1 MNAQRKI
8 LIVDDDPVIILELST
23 LLKNL
28 GDIYVANSGESA
40 IATAKDIIPDIIL
53 LDIGLPDID
62 GFNVLSELSNNE
74 SLRHINVIIVTA
86 HGEFDNHLKSLSIGA
101 VDFIRKPVNPQLLE
115 KKIGS
120 VLLNRANITNT
131 VKTNSQ
137 TQLEQLNN
145 QFIHLLSIIT
155 EAVIITDPQGMIEL
169 ANDYSK
175 SLFGYDDLSDKNINL
190 IVPEKQLAHQDMV
203 STLIN
208 RNEFTPIFRQMS
220 LIKHNGQTVE
230 VEVGVSLHKNEMGYH
245 FLYVIRDKFE
255 KKLTQARLLK
265 AALYDSLTGVYSR
278 EALELDLEKTYRN
291 KSNKACYVGCLLD
304 IDRFN
309 ELNAVY
315 GHSHCNQLLIN
326 IAYELKQLLQN
337 QPLRIYRI
345 GGDLFIIKSTQPIEK
360 VNYTKVKEQ
369 IQNAFSMLMDT
380 LSEQLDH
387 KLSISAV
394 MSFFASDIL
403 RNGAMVPMLEDAHKN
418 YKLSGKSGELVFVEN
433 TNYSRT
439 VQIAELAQ
447 SMLSGLDN
455 NYLSVVYQPK
465 IDAVNQ
471 IDSAEALLRWQN
483 QSETPLNL
491 LDFIGV
497 AESTG
502 VIIDVGYFV
511 LEQVC
516 DMLKTARRHVP
527 DFDKKISVNLS
538 IRQLADPN
546 LVERFEVICKKH
558 NIPARQI
565 MFEITESVMAENINL
580 LTSVMHSLKIAGFGI
595 AIDDFGTGQ
604 SNLSYLSQLPI
615 DELKIDKSFIDK
627 IDAENGEYPIVD
639 TVITMAKAMKL
650 KVVAEGVE
658 TAIQADYLRAKSC
671 DLIQGYY
678 FYKPLSLSD
687 WLALNNVTELS
698 QREGE

>member
-1 MNAQRKI
+1 MNSERKI

-23 LLKNL
+23 LLKSL
-28 GDIYVANSGESA
+28 ADIYVANSGESA
-40 IATAKDIIPDIIL
+40 IAIAKDIIPDIIL

-101 VDFIRKPVNPQLLE
+101 VDFISKPVNEQLLG
-115 KKIGS
+115 KKIRS
-120 VLLNRANITNT
+120 VLINRTNITNT
-131 VKTNSQ
+131 VKTHSQ

-145 QFIHLLSIIT
+145 QFIHLLSMLT
-155 EAVIITDPQGMIEL
+155 EAVIITDPKGKIEL
-169 ANDYSK
+169 ANDYSQ
-175 SLFGYDDLSDKNINL
+175 SLFGYDDLTDININL

-208 RNEFTPIFRQMS
+208 RNDFTPIFRQMTLS
-220 LIKHNGQTVE
+220 KHNGQTIE

-265 AALYDSLTGVYSR
+265 AALYDSLTDVYSR
-278 EALELDLEKTYRN
+278 EALQLDLEKTYG
-291 KSNKACYVGCLLD
+291 KTSNKACYVGCLLD

-315 GHSHCNQLLIN
+315 GHNHCNQLLIKV
-326 IAYELKQLLQN
+326 AHELKQLLQN
-337 QPLRIYRI
+337 QPLRIYRV

-360 VNYTKVKEQ
+360 VNYVKIKEV
-369 IQNAFSMLMDT
+369 IQNAFSILLDT
-380 LSEQLDH
+380 LSEQLEH
-387 KLSISAV
+387 KLSISGV

-418 YKLSGKSGELVFVEN
+418 YKLSGKTGELVFVEN

-439 VQIAELAQ
+439 VQVAELAQ
-447 SMLSGLDN
+447 SMLSGL
-455 NYLSVVYQPK
+455 NYACLSVVYQPK
-465 IDAVNQ
+465 FDAANQ
-471 IDSAEALLRWQN
+471 VDSAEALLRWHN
-483 QSETPLNL
+483 PRETPLNL

-502 VIIDVGYFV
+502 VITDIGYFV

-516 DMLKTARRHVP
+516 DMLNTVRKRVP
-527 DFDKKISVNLS
+527 GFDKKISVNLS

-546 LVERFEVICKKH
+546 LVETFEDICKKH
-558 NIPARQI
+558 HIPAQQI
-565 MFEITESVMAENINL
+565 IFEITESVMAENINL
-580 LTSVMHSLKIAGFGI
+580 LTSVMHSLKTVGFGI

-627 IDAENGEYPIVD
+627 INAENDEYPIVD

-658 TAIQADYLRAKSC
+658 TDIQTNYLRSKSC

-678 FYKPLSLSD
+678 FYKPLTLTD
-687 WLALNNVTELS
+687 WLELNQQSVE
-698 QREGE
+698 